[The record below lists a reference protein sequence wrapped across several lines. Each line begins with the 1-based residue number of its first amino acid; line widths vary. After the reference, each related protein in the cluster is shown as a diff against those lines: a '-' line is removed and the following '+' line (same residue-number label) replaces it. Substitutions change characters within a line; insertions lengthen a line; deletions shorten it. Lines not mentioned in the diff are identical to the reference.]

1 MGHSIVVSA
10 WNKLGLSEF
19 EAVRDLQK
27 VVLDAHA
34 STSAVGGALRFGR
47 RESASF

>member
-10 WNKLGLSEF
+10 WNKLRLSEF

-34 STSAVGGALRFGR
+34 SGVVGGALRFGR